1 MNPDKIIIGH
11 QDLIDDT
18 EYHISL
24 LEKGVNIAFDTCGKS
39 AYVKDEIRAKNIM
52 NLVDK
57 GYGNHIVMSND
68 ISRRTYFT
76 SYGQNGY
83 LSVMNIVV
91 PLLKEYGIKEADLKK
106 ILIENPARIIDNNW
120 R

>member
-1 MNPDKIIIGH
+1 MKTRH
-11 QDLIDDT
+11 
-18 EYHISL
+18 
-24 LEKGVNIAFDTCGKS
+24 
-39 AYVKDEIRAKNIM
+39 VKRFRHG
-52 NLVDK
+52 
-57 GYGNHIVMSND
+57 GYGDHIVMSND